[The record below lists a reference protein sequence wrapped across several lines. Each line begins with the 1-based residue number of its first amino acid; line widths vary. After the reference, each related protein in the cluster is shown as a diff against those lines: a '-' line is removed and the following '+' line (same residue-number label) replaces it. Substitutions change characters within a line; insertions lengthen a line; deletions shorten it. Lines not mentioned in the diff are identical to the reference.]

1 MHYLYL
7 IIAICAETVATSA
20 LKMSEEFTRPLPSLV
35 VVVGYSASFY
45 LLSLCLKTMK
55 VGFVY
60 AVWSGLGIVL
70 ISIIGVFCFKQR
82 VDAAGL
88 IGIVLI
94 VVGIVVLNAFSNIQA
109 H

>member
-7 IIAICAETVATSA
+7 LVAICTETVATSA
-20 LKMSEEFTRPLPSLV
+20 LKMSESFTRLVPSLV
-35 VVVGYSASFY
+35 VVVGYAASFY

-60 AVWSGLGIVL
+60 AIWSGLGIVL
-70 ISIIGVFCFKQR
+70 ISIIGICFFKQR
-82 VDAAGL
+82 IDLAGVIGMGL
-88 IGIVLI
+88 IVAGV
-94 VVGIVVLNAFSNIQA
+94 VVLNAFSSIEA